1 MSIEEQ
7 CNAVANYWQDH
18 PQPPDSDNEMAAYQQ
33 EAAAFQQ
40 QNGPPPT
47 PPVIPG
53 PPTPGAGMPA
63 ARIGDLCAHG
73 GLITGPGC
81 PQVLIGN
88 MPAVRAMPAMD
99 QVACPMFNGPVPH
112 ATGTILKGSNTVMI
126 GFMPAARVSDPIGP
140 PTVCAGNQIAMG
152 CTTVLIG
159 E

>member
-7 CNAVANYWQDH
+7 CIAVAEYWNDY
-18 PQPPDSDNEMAAYQQ
+18 PATDELRAAYEQK
-33 EAAAFQQ
+33 F
-40 QNGPPPT
+40 GPPPE

-63 ARIGDLCAHG
+63 ARVSDLCAHG

-81 PQVLIGN
+81 PQVQIGYL
-88 MPAVRAMPAMD
+88 PAVRAMPALD